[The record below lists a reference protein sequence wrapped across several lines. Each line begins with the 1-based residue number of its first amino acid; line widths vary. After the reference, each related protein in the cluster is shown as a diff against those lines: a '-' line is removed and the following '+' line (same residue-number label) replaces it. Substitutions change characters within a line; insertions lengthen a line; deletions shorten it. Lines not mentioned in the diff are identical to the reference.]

1 MISDVDSALRT
12 FVENKV
18 IPIETRL
25 FFHEQRE
32 QAKRD
37 VPCVSSFVRAGL
49 WQLDSDPPISR
60 PADPITQPPPPPRP
74 FPFRRRHR
82 SGSRLMQGAVLRV
95 PAPIPPPLLPAP
107 TRPLLVLRRCRS
119 DCLPPGTPMASA
131 GSRDGGGA
139 NKPDAAPSLA
149 PMPQPPE
156 KPLPGDC
163 CGSGCVRCVWDIY
176 FDELDAY
183 DKALAAH
190 AAASGSGGKDSSAD
204 TKPSDGAKP

>member
-1 MISDVDSALRT
+1 ML
-12 FVENKV
+12 
-18 IPIETRL
+18 
-25 FFHEQRE
+25 
-32 QAKRD
+32 
-37 VPCVSSFVRAGL
+37 
-49 WQLDSDPPISR
+49 
-60 PADPITQPPPPPRP
+60 
-74 FPFRRRHR
+74 
-82 SGSRLMQGAVLRV
+82 GAVLRV

-139 NKPDAAPSLA
+139 TKPDAAPSPAPASA

-190 AAASGSGGKDSSAD
+190 AAASSGSGGKDSSAD

>member
-1 MISDVDSALRT
+1 
-12 FVENKV
+12 
-18 IPIETRL
+18 
-25 FFHEQRE
+25 
-32 QAKRD
+32 
-37 VPCVSSFVRAGL
+37 
-49 WQLDSDPPISR
+49 
-60 PADPITQPPPPPRP
+60 
-74 FPFRRRHR
+74 
-82 SGSRLMQGAVLRV
+82 
-95 PAPIPPPLLPAP
+95 
-107 TRPLLVLRRCRS
+107 
-119 DCLPPGTPMASA
+119 MASA

-139 NKPDAAPSLA
+139 NKPDAAPSPA